1 MASMRVPPFL
11 VLALAVSGC
20 SQPVMRAS
28 FEDATPAERTLAAAN
43 AARDRDEASI
53 PHLIAMLDS
62 EDPAQRMV
70 AGDALERITGETQG
84 FFFAD
89 PEPKR
94 REAIGRWREWYL
106 QNARR
111 PIAGS

>member
-1 MASMRVPPFL
+1 MARMRAPSFL
-11 VLALAVSGC
+11 VLAAIASGC
-20 SQPVMRAS
+20 SQPTMRAS
-28 FEDATPAERTLAAAN
+28 FKDATPSERTLAAAN

-106 QNARR
+106 ERAGR
-111 PIAGS
+111 PAPDS